1 MDFTP
6 DYSGIIAIFVY
17 LCILMMILK
26 FRKPKAEEVT
36 EEETPV
42 VTRTKEI
49 APLDVNDE
57 DATVACLVAAIECR
71 NQAYKNV
78 QIVSVRRI
86 S

>member
-17 LCILMMILK
+17 PCILTLVLK
-26 FRKPKAEEVT
+26 FRKPKGEEAT

-42 VTRTKEI
+42 VTKTKEI
-49 APLDVNDE
+49 APLDLNDE
-57 DATVACLVAAIECR
+57 DATVAYLVAAIECR
-71 NQAYKNV
+71 NEAHSNV

>member
-17 LCILMMILK
+17 LGILILISRFK
-26 FRKPKAEEVT
+26 RPGKEETQEEEV
-36 EEETPV
+36 PV
-42 VTRTKEI
+42 NKSIKEYT
-49 APLDVNDE
+49 PLDLNDE

-71 NQAYKNV
+71 NEAHKNV
-78 QIVSVRRI
+78 QIKSVRRI